1 MLLVFVGAFIGSFA
15 GVFLKA
21 SSGRLR
27 FSIPALLANWRLMAG
42 ALTYLISSVFFI
54 WGVRNG
60 ELSIL
65 YPLVSLGYLWTM
77 VWSKVFFG
85 EPITRAKM
93 VGVALILAGVCI
105 LGLDSLG
112 AKPTASETKAS
123 AGTRG
128 AQTP

>member
-1 MLLVFVGAFIGSFA
+1 MTAEVVRTPLSSMLLVFVGAFIGSFA

-21 SSGRLR
+21 SSGRLQ

-85 EPITRAKM
+85 EPISAIRKFLQVFAVSLVM
-93 VGVALILAGVCI
+93 PLVGIH
-105 LGLDSLG
+105 
-112 AKPTASETKAS
+112 PH
-123 AGTRG
+123 
-128 AQTP
+128 Q